1 MAKAAKISLAAALWL
16 VAASYSIPAQEA
28 KAQEHGAPAAEHA
41 QAKGAKAAHESSGD
55 EATPMKAE
63 PALAFWTLVVF
74 VLLMLVLGRFAWKPL
89 LAALHNREKHLEH
102 VLLETERARNE
113 SEAAL
118 AEHRRLMAKASDEV
132 RAILD
137 KARQEAEAAANERA
151 KQAQTEAEATKQR
164 ALRDIAAARDS
175 ALAEIWE
182 KTADMAVTVAGRVLD
197 KQLTETD
204 HRRLLE
210 AAIKELPA
218 AANGRGGKRA

>member
-1 MAKAAKISLAAALWL
+1 MKCALSLGLVALCLAWFRAGGRLRADEVPLPGEQPAGEEARIAAAEG
-16 VAASYSIPAQEA
+16 VPPEPPINPV
-28 KAQEHGAPAAEHA
+28 
-41 QAKGAKAAHESSGD
+41 
-55 EATPMKAE
+55 KAE
-63 PALAFWTLVVF
+63 LGLAVWTVVVF
-74 VLLMLVLGRFAWKPL
+74 VLLMAVLTKFAWKPL
-89 LAALHNREKHLEH
+89 LEALHSREQHLEH

>member
-1 MAKAAKISLAAALWL
+1 MSRQMSNAGRITLLAAFGLFALGYCL
-16 VAASYSIPAQEA
+16 
-28 KAQEHGAPAAEHA
+28 KAQEHAPPAGEHA
-41 QAKGAKAAHESSGD
+41 QAKGAEASHESSG
-55 EATPMKAE
+55 ENEMPMKAE

-74 VLLMLVLGRFAWKPL
+74 VLLLLILGRFAWKPL

-118 AEHRRLMAKASDEV
+118 VEHRRLMAKAGDEV

-137 KARQEAEAAANERA
+137 KARQEAQAAADGLI
-151 KQAQTEAEATKQR
+151 KQAQTEAEAAKQR
-164 ALRDIAAARDS
+164 AQRDIAAARDS

-182 KTADMAVTVAGRVLD
+182 KTAEMAVTVAGRVLD
-197 KQLTETD
+197 KQLTDTD
-204 HRRLLE
+204 HRRLLD

-218 AANGRGGKRA
+218 AANGRGGKPA